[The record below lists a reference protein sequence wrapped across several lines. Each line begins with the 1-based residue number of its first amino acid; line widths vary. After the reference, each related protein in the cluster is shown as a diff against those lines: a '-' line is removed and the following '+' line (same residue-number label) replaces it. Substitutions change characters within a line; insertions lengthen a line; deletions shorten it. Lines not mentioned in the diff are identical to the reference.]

1 MPRVREE
8 EDPPAVSVIHNHVG
22 KGLCIYDK
30 SQILH
35 RLSNFSMKFVSSLK
49 DSQLDMVGY
58 LFALKAS

>member
-1 MPRVREE
+1 MPRVWEE
-8 EDPPAVSVIHNHVG
+8 EDPPAVSVIHNNVG

-35 RLSNFSMKFVSSLK
+35 RLSNFSMKFVTSLK
-49 DSQLDMVGY
+49 DSQMDMVGY